1 MSVYTIQDIILT
13 TIQILVL
20 IGVSSLA
27 VKMSSKSKN
36 NLILVFF
43 IFAKNRMEL
52 FNKPVYNNTVPS
64 GCYSL
69 HGRTV
74 ISCIE
79 YWLLYTYVYYFCVL
93 CSYYIQAKPYSTA

>member
-43 IFAKNRMEL
+43 IFALLSFTISDLYYLVYSFLRPDTRMPFAAYEIAEL
-52 FNKPVYNNTVPS
+52 
-64 GCYSL
+64 
-69 HGRTV
+69 
-74 ISCIE
+74 
-79 YWLLYTYVYYFCVL
+79 
-93 CSYYIQAKPYSTA
+93 A